1 MKMKKVWA
9 LALLLAALFTAC
21 GGDEYD
27 VLIHNAM
34 IYDGTG
40 AAPFPGSVAIK
51 GDRIAWVGP
60 DTTLPAKTRIDAA
73 GQAVAPGFINML
85 SWAPRALMMD
95 GRSQSDIRQGV
106 TLEIFGEGWSDG
118 PLNDAM
124 KEEMRSNQKDFRFD
138 VSWTTLGEFL
148 EHLEQRG
155 VSPNIA
161 SFVGATT
168 VRIHVLGEEDR
179 APDAAELEKMR
190 ALVRQAM
197 EEGAMGLASAL
208 IYAPGFYAGT
218 DELIALAKVVA
229 EYGGMYISHMR
240 SEGNQ
245 LLQAIDELVTIAR
258 EAGVPAEIYHLKAAG
273 RQNWHK
279 LDAAIAKI
287 EKARAEGLR
296 ISADMYNYTAGATG
310 LDAAMPPWVQEGGYK
325 MWKQRLQ
332 EPMTRQKVLQ
342 EMLTPTDKWENLFL
356 AAGAENM
363 ILVGFRND
371 SLKHLTGKRLADV
384 AAQRKKSPAETI
396 IDLVVEDGSR
406 VETVYFLMSEDNVK
420 KQIAL
425 PWISFCSDAGS
436 LAPEGLFLKRQ
447 PHPRAYGNFA
457 RLLGKYV
464 RDEKVIPLQEAIR
477 KLTSLPADNLGIRDR
492 GRLQV
497 GHFADIVVFDP
508 ATIQDHATYDQ
519 PHQYATGVQ
528 HVFVNGVQVLRDGEH
543 TDARP
548 GRFVRGPGW
557 VGHSGK

>member
-9 LALLLAALFTAC
+9 LALLLTVLFTAC
-21 GGDEYD
+21 GRDEYD

-190 ALVRQAM
+190 GLVRQAM

>member
-273 RQNWHK
+273 RHNWHK
-279 LDAAIAKI
+279 LDAAIAQI

>member
-436 LAPEGLFLKRQ
+436 LEPEGLFLKRQ